1 MKFSTSLLAATGA
14 ALVLSLGLKAAL
26 LAAPA
31 AHALKPSDARGVT
44 LGRFLA
50 ANAQAPVEPVA
61 EGYRFTQA
69 GCRLMA
75 FPSGERG
82 SMDMDAL
89 THAHGADRV
98 VYVYRGR
105 LLPKPPIWALGLDV
119 LAYMAA
125 KPFRGG
131 A

>member
-1 MKFSTSLLAATGA
+1 MKFSTSLAVATAA
-14 ALVLSLGLKAAL
+14 ALALSLGLKAAL

-31 AHALKPSDARGVT
+31 AHASRPSVARGVA

-50 ANAQAPVEPVA
+50 AHSQAPIEPVA
-61 EGYRFTQA
+61 EGWRFSQA

-98 VYVYRGR
+98 VYVYRGQLR
-105 LLPKPPIWALGLDV
+105 PKPPT
-119 LAYMAA
+119 
-125 KPFRGG
+125 
-131 A
+131 